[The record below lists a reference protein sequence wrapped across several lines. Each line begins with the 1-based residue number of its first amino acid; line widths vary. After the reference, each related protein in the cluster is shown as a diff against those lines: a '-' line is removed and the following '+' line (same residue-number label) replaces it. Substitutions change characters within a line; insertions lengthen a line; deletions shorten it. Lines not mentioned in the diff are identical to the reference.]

1 MLMARKLDNKC
12 GINTTM
18 KFRFGGKNKT
28 TTVHVDPIN
37 RYLVQAR
44 ENTIEKDW
52 IQFWTYIKY
61 EMPIDHNPLKRV
73 IGVKPYQLHKLK
85 SRWGDKFRFEK

>member
-1 MLMARKLDNKC
+1 MMARKLDNKC

-52 IQFWTYIKY
+52 VQFLTYIKY

>member
-1 MLMARKLDNKC
+1 
-12 GINTTM
+12 M

-44 ENTIEKDW
+44 EKTIEKDW

-61 EMPIDHNPLKRV
+61 EMPIDHNPLKKV